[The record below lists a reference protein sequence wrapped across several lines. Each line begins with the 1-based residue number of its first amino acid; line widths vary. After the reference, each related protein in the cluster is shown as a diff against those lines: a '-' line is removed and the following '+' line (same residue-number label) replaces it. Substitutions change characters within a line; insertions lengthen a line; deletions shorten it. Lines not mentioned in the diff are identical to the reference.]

1 MPHLRRALSR
11 LSIVKAIDENS
22 VNQSTNE
29 DMAVPRRG
37 VVFTLRER
45 LHLLDTI
52 ADELPV
58 TSVAWDRVAEI
69 HSERYDVERRTG
81 ESLKQKFNELCR
93 KPAPTGDPNI
103 PEDVR
108 LAKHIRQIIVRSVNA
123 STGDNKDEDDDFPSD
138 NEGMDFD
145 MAVAVPGLGAVP
157 ANNAPPA
164 IVPAIPLQV
173 QAQIEANENV
183 LAFLG
188 ANAAMAVAVMNGGAP
203 ANVAA
208 INQ

>member
-103 PEDVR
+103 PEDVC

-123 STGDNKDEDDDFPSD
+123 STGDNEDEDDDFPSD
-138 NEGMDFD
+138 DEGMDFD
-145 MAVAVPGLGAVP
+145 MAIAVPGLGAVP

-164 IVPAIPLQV
+164 IVPAIPSS
-173 QAQIEANENV
+173 N
-183 LAFLG
+183 
-188 ANAAMAVAVMNGGAP
+188 
-203 ANVAA
+203 
-208 INQ
+208 

>member
-164 IVPAIPLQV
+164 IVPAIPSS
-173 QAQIEANENV
+173 N
-183 LAFLG
+183 
-188 ANAAMAVAVMNGGAP
+188 
-203 ANVAA
+203 
-208 INQ
+208 